1 MASFPMLL
9 LSATIKLHHWIREV
23 AYEDM
28 ARQALGWVPDD
39 ALIEKSQRLSQP
51 LQLDFDV
58 AKKHRLGWAR
68 RRADHLPY

>member
-1 MASFPMLL
+1 MAS
-9 LSATIKLHHWIREV
+9 
-23 AYEDM
+23 
-28 ARQALGWVPDD
+28 QALGWVPDD